1 MQSEGDLPPFFC
13 VPGAGGNVI
22 YLHQL
27 ARRLGRNQPFYGLQ
41 AVGLD
46 GRIPPHKSVEEM
58 ASHNVEVIERAKYG
72 PPYMLG
78 GHSLGGWVAFEMA
91 LQLEARGHKVGAV
104 VVLDTPAPE
113 AGMGQDTSAWDQAR
127 WIVEFSDRVRHLLR
141 GDLRIDVQVLEDL
154 SPDQQL
160 AYLVTELAR
169 IHLLSSA
176 EGLEEVERIL
186 QVFMAHSQLSYGP
199 ASPVAAPILLLRTE
213 SHDPEWPQTIIDDR
227 HWGWDAHGSVT
238 SEIVP
243 GTHLTMLAEPLV
255 EELARR
261 LSTGLAEASVSAPRT
276 ASGQLASGGWMT

>member
-1 MQSEGDLPPFFC
+1 M
-13 VPGAGGNVI
+13 
-22 YLHQL
+22 
-27 ARRLGRNQPFYGLQ
+27 
-41 AVGLD
+41 
-46 GRIPPHKSVEEM
+46 
-58 ASHNVEVIERAKYG
+58 IERAKYG

-141 GDLRIDVQVLEDL
+141 GDLRIDIQVLEDL

-160 AYLVTELAR
+160 AYLVTELDR

-186 QVFMAHSQLSYGP
+186 
-199 ASPVAAPILLLRTE
+199 
-213 SHDPEWPQTIIDDR
+213 
-227 HWGWDAHGSVT
+227 
-238 SEIVP
+238 
-243 GTHLTMLAEPLV
+243 
-255 EELARR
+255 
-261 LSTGLAEASVSAPRT
+261 
-276 ASGQLASGGWMT
+276 